1 MIQYLTTNRTIERIP
16 SKLNLC
22 EFSPSIK
29 LCQRHKG
36 QPVLFGWASS
46 KQKKWLEEQEFSV
59 VISDLYVKSSKYIRR
74 HRSSRWDGFIYEVEF
89 PSMAELLLFVLTF
102 R

>member
-16 SKLNLC
+16 PNLNLC

-36 QPVLFGWASS
+36 RSILFGWANLE
-46 KQKKWLEEQEFSV
+46 QRKWLEEQEFSV
-59 VISDLYVKSSKYIRR
+59 IISNLFVKSSKYTRR
-74 HRSSRWDGFIYEVEF
+74 RRSSRWDGFIYEVEF